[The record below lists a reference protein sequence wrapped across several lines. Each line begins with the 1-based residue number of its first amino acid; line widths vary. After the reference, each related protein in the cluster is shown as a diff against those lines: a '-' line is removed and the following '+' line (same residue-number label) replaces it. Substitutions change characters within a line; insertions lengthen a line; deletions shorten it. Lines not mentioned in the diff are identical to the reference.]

1 TEDKLSHDS
10 EELRQFVTT
19 LAKLAMEKFTAIDDY
34 SGQFIRQE
42 RMGKKLN
49 PPETIAFKFRKPF
62 DLYMK
67 FVDGPQKN
75 YEILH
80 ARGKYKN
87 QMLVHV
93 AGFANL
99 FLPTVELDPAGGL
112 AMMNNR
118 HSMLEF
124 GLGYVIESYYR
135 DLKTAIQY
143 NELSLKYH
151 GTANVDNRPC
161 WIIEAWLPHERDTY
175 YCTRSI
181 MYFDQESYVPTKMIF
196 YDWNPQ
202 IKAEELIEQYT
213 YSNLSFNNGFTDED
227 FDRNN
232 KEYKF

>member
-1 TEDKLSHDS
+1 
-10 EELRQFVTT
+10 
-19 LAKLAMEKFTAIDDY
+19 
-34 SGQFIRQE
+34 
-42 RMGKKLN
+42 
-49 PPETIAFKFRKPF
+49 
-62 DLYMK
+62 
-67 FVDGPQKN
+67 
-75 YEILH
+75 
-80 ARGKYKN
+80 
-87 QMLVHV
+87 
-93 AGFANL
+93 
-99 FLPTVELDPAGGL
+99 
-112 AMMNNR
+112 
-118 HSMLEF
+118 MLEF